1 MAKNNDVED
10 LKREAE
16 RRQDNL
22 AADVDELL
30 DRINP
35 KNALERWKNE
45 LTGKGANFAGADDG
59 SDSTAL
65 VAVIAGGVLG
75 AAALV
80 GGTTALGVA
89 ARRRVQRKKETRFSE
104 TVAKMVAARESAGRV
119 R

>member
-1 MAKNNDVED
+1 MAKKNDVESM
-10 LKREAE
+10 KQEAE

-45 LTGKGANFAGADDG
+45 LTGKGANFAGSADG
-59 SDSTAL
+59 NDSTAL
-65 VAVIAGGVLG
+65 IAVIAGGAVG
-75 AAALV
+75 AAALI
-80 GGTTALGVA
+80 GGSIALGVTA
-89 ARRRVQRKKETRFSE
+89 KKRVQRKKETRFSE
-104 TVAKMVAARESAGRV
+104 AVAKMVAARESAGRV